1 MSPLLEGEF
10 ALWSAEMNESSET
23 ASPRPHYP
31 GGGLLSP
38 TSRTRDEVQRVDSAF
53 LGVGWE
59 LCENGKGDR
68 GLGVRLLN
76 PTGSSWEQPSKD
88 RGDGNRTR
96 GLCEGPQESPP
107 QESQRADSGYR
118 RRARERGHRRHSPLV
133 LLNPPQ
139 FCETMGPN
147 ERQTLR
153 RGKSGSY
160 KQTGNDRGRLGGRK
174 VVWGYCGEKDGV
186 YKPKGGSAQA

>member
-23 ASPRPHYP
+23 ASPRPPPYP

-59 LCENGKGDR
+59 LCENGRGER

-76 PTGSSWEQPSKD
+76 PTGSSWEQPSND
-88 RGDGNRTR
+88 RGDRNGTR
-96 GLCEGPQESPP
+96 GLCEGPRESPP
-107 QESQRADSGYR
+107 QESQRANSG
-118 RRARERGHRRHSPLV
+118 
-133 LLNPPQ
+133 
-139 FCETMGPN
+139 
-147 ERQTLR
+147 
-153 RGKSGSY
+153 
-160 KQTGNDRGRLGGRK
+160 
-174 VVWGYCGEKDGV
+174 
-186 YKPKGGSAQA
+186 